1 MLLTPVHRRLG
12 HEDHEFEGSPSY
24 ITGPYLK
31 IKQIN
36 KPYHSEGILYRSS
49 LSTGGAYGLD
59 YTTLYSVLSITCYLR
74 KALTP

>member
-1 MLLTPVHRRLG
+1 MLLTPVHRRPG
-12 HEDHEFEGSPSY
+12 HEDHEFEGTLSY
-24 ITGPYLK
+24 IAGPYLK
-31 IKQIN
+31 IN
-36 KPYHSEGILYRSS
+36 KPYHSEDILYRSS